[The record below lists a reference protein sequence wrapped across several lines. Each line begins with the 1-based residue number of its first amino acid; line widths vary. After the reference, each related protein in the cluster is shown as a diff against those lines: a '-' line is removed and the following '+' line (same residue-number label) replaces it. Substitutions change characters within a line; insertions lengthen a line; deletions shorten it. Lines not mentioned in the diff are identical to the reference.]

1 MARIHRE
8 MKYGGRHWRQ
18 QRENKEE
25 STESEKRERKR
36 ERECERN
43 SKQDLIIHVAML
55 AQVGDANLCS
65 DDVVGEMGEG
75 SAWRC
80 KAS

>member
-18 QRENKEE
+18 QRENTEGSTRIRKE
-25 STESEKRERKR
+25 R
-36 ERECERN
+36 ERESESERN
-43 SKQDLIIHVAML
+43 SNQDLIIHVAML
-55 AQVGDANLCS
+55 AQVGDANLCF